1 MSYSKDIILNA
12 EITNLNKCEFLLCR
26 YLSGLLI
33 LRLEN
38 NSVENGPLIRF
49 PSLFTSP
56 ESLQSGIEGER
67 QGKTVNSVASM
78 SRPGLESLEV
88 RRILAIELA

>member
-1 MSYSKDIILNA
+1 M
-12 EITNLNKCEFLLCR
+12 CELSSCR

-38 NSVENGPLIRF
+38 NSIENGPLIRS
-49 PSLFTSP
+49 PTATP
-56 ESLQSGIEGER
+56 ESLQSGSEGER
-67 QGKTVNSVASM
+67 QGKTVNSVAST

-88 RRILAIELA
+88 RHTLAIELA